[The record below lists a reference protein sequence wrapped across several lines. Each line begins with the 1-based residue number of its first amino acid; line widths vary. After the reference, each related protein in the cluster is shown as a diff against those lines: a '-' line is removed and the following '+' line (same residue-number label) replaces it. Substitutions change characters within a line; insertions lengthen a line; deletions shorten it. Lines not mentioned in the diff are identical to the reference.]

1 MEKKKFTH
9 APLPFMGQKRR
20 WNGEIKTALKEFED
34 CDVFIDLFGGS
45 GLLSRIVKDARP
57 DAHVILNDFDN
68 YKERLSH
75 VGSTNALINDI
86 REIVKGVERNKLIDR
101 GRRDAILKR
110 IKEEEKSGFVDYIT
124 LSSSLLFSVRY
135 ATCYEEMA
143 KETLY
148 NNVRPS
154 DYTTD
159 GYLDGIDVVREDYK
173 TLFGRWT
180 FRKNVCFLIDPPYLF
195 TKAGTYTG
203 NWNLK
208 DYLDVL
214 HTLDGTKYFYFTS
227 NKSNIVELCEWMNRN
242 YQVCNPFEDAVMKKT
257 DTPMNFNSKYV
268 DIMLYK
274 R

>member
-9 APLPFMGQKRR
+9 APLPFMGQKRG

-57 DAHVILNDFDN
+57 DAHVIFNDFDN
-68 YKERLSH
+68 HKERLSH

-86 REIVKGVERNKLIDR
+86 REIVNGLTRKKLIDR
-101 GRRDAILKR
+101 GRREAILKR

-143 KETLY
+143 KQTLY
-148 NNVRPS
+148 NNVIPS

-173 TLFGRWT
+173 TLFGRWN

-203 NWNLK
+203 HWNLK

-242 YQVCNPFEDAVMKKT
+242 YQIGNPFEGAVMKKRE
-257 DTPMNFNSKYV
+257 SKNYV

-274 R
+274 

>member
-34 CDVFIDLFGGS
+34 CDVFVDLFGGS

-57 DAHVILNDFDN
+57 DAHVIFNDFDN

-75 VGSTNALINDI
+75 VGSTNALIRDI
-86 REIVKGVERNKLIDR
+86 REIVKGVEREKLLDR
-101 GRRDAILKR
+101 GRDAILKR
-110 IKEEEKSGFVDYIT
+110 IKEEENSGFVDYIT
-124 LSSSLLFSVRY
+124 LSSSLLFGMNYV
-135 ATCYEEMA
+135 TCYEEMA
-143 KETLY
+143 EQTLY
-148 NNVRPS
+148 NNVILS

-159 GYLDGIDVVREDYK
+159 GYLDGIDVVREEYK
-173 TLFGRWT
+173 TLFGRWN

-242 YQVCNPFEDAVMKKT
+242 YQVCNPFEEAVMKKT
-257 DTPMNFNSKYV
+257 ETQITRNARYV

>member
-1 MEKKKFTH
+1 MEKKKYTR
-9 APLPFMGQKRR
+9 APLPFVGQKRN
-20 WNGEIKTALKEFED
+20 WIGEIKTALQEFGD

-57 DAHVILNDFDN
+57 DASVIFNDFDN
-68 YKERLSH
+68 YEERLSH
-75 VGSTNALINDI
+75 AGSTNALMRDI
-86 REIVKGVERNKLIDR
+86 CEIVKGVETYKRIDR

-124 LSSSLLFSVRY
+124 LSSSILFSMRY
-135 ATCYEEMA
+135 VTCYEEMA
-143 KETLY
+143 KQTLY
-148 NNVRPS
+148 NKVKLS

-159 GYLDGIDVVREDYK
+159 GYLEGIDVVREDYK
-173 TLFGRWT
+173 TLFGRWNT
-180 FRKNVCFLIDPPYLF
+180 RKNVCFFIDPPYLS
-195 TKAGTYTG
+195 TEAGTYTG
-203 NWNLK
+203 YWKLK

-227 NKSNIVELCEWMNRN
+227 SKSNIVELCEWMNRN
-242 YQVCNPFEDAVMKKT
+242 CPVGNPFEGAVMKKKET
-257 DTPMNFNSKYV
+257 KMNFNSSYA

>member
-1 MEKKKFTH
+1 MEKKKYTS
-9 APLPFMGQKRR
+9 APLPFMGQKKK
-20 WNGEIKTALKEFED
+20 WHGEIKTALQEFED

-57 DAHVILNDFDN
+57 DASVIFNDFDN

-75 VGSTNALINDI
+75 VGSTNALIRDI
-86 REIVKGVERNKLIDR
+86 REIVKGAEREKRIDR

-124 LSSSLLFSVRY
+124 LGGSLLFCMNYV
-135 ATCYEEMA
+135 TCYEEMA
-143 KETLY
+143 EQTLY
-148 NNVRPS
+148 NNVRLS

-173 TLFGRWT
+173 TLFGRWN
-180 FRKNVCFLIDPPYLF
+180 FRKNVCFLIDPPYLS
-195 TKAGTYTG
+195 TEEGNYTG
-203 NWNLK
+203 YWKLK

-227 NKSNIVELCEWMNRN
+227 DKSNIVELCEWMNRN
-242 YQVCNPFEDAVMKKT
+242 YQVGNPFEGAVMKKKET
-257 DTPMNFNSKYV
+257 QLNHIAKQV